1 MWSRSHVCI
10 FLLLPGVLLKKIHL
24 TCKSGDR
31 PFCGT
36 YQLRDNIW
44 SGEEVFEMSKDNH
57 VYQILKDTKTDEH
70 CVSLRQRIKLCG
82 KPNSD
87 VMVKVKD
94 GQRTVQAGF
103 SLIFDMPDCMVDDLY
118 SDCESDETEASSQVE
133 ISGGV
138 AASPN
143 SFPFMVRLHIQGA
156 RGREGTCGG
165 SLIHEK
171 FFLSSLHCF
180 SSEGFDFWKHCFRR
194 GSTNNRCY
202 AVIRHIFY
210 KQDSLVLYS
219 IFFIF
224 CQNIGCYAQK
234 LSSIAFFGLKCVLT
248 GSIL

>member
-1 MWSRSHVCI
+1 MWSRSLVGLL
-10 FLLLPGVLLKKIHL
+10 LLLPCVLLKRIHL

-36 YQLRDNIW
+36 YQLRDNLW
-44 SGEEVFEMSKDNH
+44 SGEEVFEMSKENR
-57 VYQILKDTKTDEH
+57 VFQILKDGTTDEH

-82 KPNSD
+82 KPDSD
-87 VMVKVKD
+87 TLIKVKE
-94 GQRTVQAGF
+94 GERSVQTGYAM
-103 SLIFDMPDCMVDDLY
+103 IFDDTPDCVVDDLY
-118 SDCESDETEASSQVE
+118 GDCESAVSEESSQLE

-143 SFPFMVRLHIQGA
+143 SFPYMVRLHIQGS

-202 AVIRHIFY
+202 AVIRE
-210 KQDSLVLYS
+210 
-219 IFFIF
+219 
-224 CQNIGCYAQK
+224 
-234 LSSIAFFGLKCVLT
+234 
-248 GSIL
+248 